1 MNKGTLSRTG
11 NTQNGKRLT
20 SGYGEVQAFQ
30 NFNPVTILDK
40 GLT

>member
-20 SGYGEVQAFQ
+20 SGYGEVQTFQ
-30 NFNPVTILDK
+30 NLNPVTILDK
-40 GLT
+40 GFT